1 MKTKFYTLIAG
12 LVLSGTSLFACHD
25 STACKMSIG
34 GDFHFW
40 EGLDIGVNGYF
51 NRTNTLETPSGY
63 DFLEIDYARSHSIA
77 WNMGQYN
84 FHIYKNYVNLVT
96 GIGLESDSYALR
108 NDVSLATDAKYVT
121 GIAEPYRFTKNKLK
135 STWINAPLML
145 EFNTS
150 NKNEDRSFHF
160 AGGVTFGYNI
170 FQNRLKQEFSV
181 DGQDQKRK
189 TKDDFNINPF
199 RYSLSARVGYGQD
212 RKSTRLNSRS

>member
-96 GIGLESDSYALR
+96 GIGLEWNSFAFR
-108 NDVSLATDAKYVT
+108 KNISLATDAEMVT
-121 GIAEPYRFTKNKLK
+121 AINENVDFSKNKLRT
-135 STWINAPLML
+135 TWVNVPLL
-145 EFNTS
+145 
-150 NKNEDRSFHF
+150 
-160 AGGVTFGYNI
+160 
-170 FQNRLKQEFSV
+170 
-181 DGQDQKRK
+181 
-189 TKDDFNINPF
+189 
-199 RYSLSARVGYGQD
+199 
-212 RKSTRLNSRS
+212 